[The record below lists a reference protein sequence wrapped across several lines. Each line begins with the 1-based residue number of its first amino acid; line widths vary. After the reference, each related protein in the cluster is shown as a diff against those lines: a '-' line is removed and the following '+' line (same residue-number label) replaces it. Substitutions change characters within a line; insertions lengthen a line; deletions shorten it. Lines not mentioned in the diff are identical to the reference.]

1 LVSQQLNHPELQFNV
16 GKRPTLEFEVAI
28 SLLNTIVKENL
39 PWKGFLEEK
48 RQQGARTPCEIHM

>member
-1 LVSQQLNHPELQFNV
+1 LVSQQLNHPQLRLDL
-16 GKRPTLEFEVAI
+16 GKRPILEFEVAI
-28 SLLNTIVKENL
+28 SLNTIVEENL